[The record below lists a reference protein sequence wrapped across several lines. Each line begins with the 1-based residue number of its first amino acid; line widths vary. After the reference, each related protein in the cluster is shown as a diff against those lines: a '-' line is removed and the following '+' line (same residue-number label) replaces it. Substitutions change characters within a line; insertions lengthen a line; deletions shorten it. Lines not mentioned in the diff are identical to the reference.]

1 MSQTSECIKP
11 WPMKTP
17 SEGSKEPRTFEFE
30 DKAKVIV
37 CEKDGEEIYVRII
50 CRVLRSS
57 SGMEFYATKMGKR
70 RPWALNI
77 KYAFAKKKTKVT
89 RSKFCDELR
98 RVGAGR
104 FVPELLELA

>member
-1 MSQTSECIKP
+1 MVSDCIKP
-11 WPMKTP
+11 WPMKTA
-17 SEGSKEPRTFEFE
+17 SEGSKKPRTFEF
-30 DKAKVIV
+30 DDSSKFLVV
-37 CEKDGEEIYVRII
+37 EKDGEELYVRILQ
-50 CRVLRSS
+50 RVLKSS

-77 KYAFAKKKTKVT
+77 KYAFAKNKTKVS

-104 FVPELLELA
+104 YVPEMLELA